1 MTVLLRDFPLSQSF
15 IEEGRQEG
23 RQEGRLAGVEE
34 GRVEMLLT
42 VARARHGELNER
54 LVDALSRSNRGM
66 KELSEMVLNASDQA
80 ELEHLLET

>member
-15 IEEGRQEG
+15 IEEG

-42 VARARHGELNER
+42 VARARHGELSER
-54 LVDALSRSNRGM
+54 LVDALTSSNRGM
-66 KELSEMVLNASDQA
+66 KELSEMVLNASNQA